1 MAEYQGSAYTRWNED
16 VRDKYIR
23 VLDYIISIVKDI
35 PRWEGSGLIL
45 DMDVD
50 DLLLACEALKIDI
63 DGVLDDIILGKGTF
77 KYLFKKNA
85 KELLM
90 KFVLKIK
97 KLIAFV
103 KIKISSEDEKEA
115 LLDYIY
121 SLYDEELEQEY
132 HSRELLYNMSVFKAI
147 KGHILREMR
156 KIVEE
161 KLKPTDPLLEKISEL
176 DNIGDKEKRD
186 IMGENEPDI

>member
-176 DNIGDKEKRD
+176 DDIGDKEKRE
-186 IMGENEPDI
+186 IMGEDETGI

>member
-115 LLDYIY
+115 LLEYIY
-121 SLYDEELEQEY
+121 SLYDEELEQEC